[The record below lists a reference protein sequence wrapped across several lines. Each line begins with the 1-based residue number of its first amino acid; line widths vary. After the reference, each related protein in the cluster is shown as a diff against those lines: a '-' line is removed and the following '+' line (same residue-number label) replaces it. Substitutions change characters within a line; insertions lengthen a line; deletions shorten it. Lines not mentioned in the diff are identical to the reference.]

1 VVTIT
6 VTAAR
11 SSGFGLSEMEMMIG
25 SVVLVAVLAWAVLA
39 RVRRGGQTRRA

>member
-1 VVTIT
+1 MVTIT

-11 SSGFGLSEMEMMIG
+11 SGAFGLSEMEMMIG

-39 RVRRGGQTRRA
+39 RMRRGGQTRRA

>member
-11 SSGFGLSEMEMMIG
+11 SSAFGLSEMEMMIG
-25 SVVLVAVLAWAVLA
+25 SAVLVALLAWVVLA

>member
-11 SSGFGLSEMEMMIG
+11 SGAFGLSEMEMMIG
-25 SVVLVAVLAWAVLA
+25 SAVLVALLAWAVLA